1 MKSRVNKNME
11 LHQSLSMS
19 FEAETP
25 SKDLSHYANKLNE
38 IDDQFRRVE
47 VDSVSNHQPQRARVH
62 DKHQESKEDI
72 HVYDT
77 FENTYLKDFLNEV
90 KEYNVKKGYRK
101 FEDTQ
106 SNIVTDLNINN
117 RLDHDEIRSVLR
129 DMNFDDYN
137 EVESID
143 ETKVFNTVDLN
154 EDLDSVISSLDETIA
169 LNTIKEDPIN
179 FNGFESKEEV
189 RNIAQESI
197 LVQSDSI
204 EPEVLSED
212 LGEGLEENTVADDVE
227 ELVEEEEVLSE
238 DSTVTDHLTVHSNL
252 DDTFKRSLLEQ
263 TQTLQYKIIDQ
274 ERNIED
280 MNNVMIRT
288 NRLLHA
294 VISILLLAIFVVII
308 LVVAQLVA

>member
-47 VDSVSNHQPQRARVH
+47 VDTVSNHHPQRARVH

-189 RNIAQESI
+189 RNIAEESI
-197 LVQSDSI
+197 LVESDSI

-212 LGEGLEENTVADDVE
+212 LGEGLEENAVADDVE

>member
-47 VDSVSNHQPQRARVH
+47 VDTVSNHHPQRARVH

-189 RNIAQESI
+189 RNIAEESI
-197 LVQSDSI
+197 LVESDSI

>member
-47 VDSVSNHQPQRARVH
+47 VDTVSDHHPQRARVH

-179 FNGFESKEEV
+179 FNGVESKDEV
-189 RNIAQESI
+189 RNIAEESI
-197 LVQSDSI
+197 LVDSDSI

-212 LGEGLEENTVADDVE
+212 LGEGLEENTVAAEVE